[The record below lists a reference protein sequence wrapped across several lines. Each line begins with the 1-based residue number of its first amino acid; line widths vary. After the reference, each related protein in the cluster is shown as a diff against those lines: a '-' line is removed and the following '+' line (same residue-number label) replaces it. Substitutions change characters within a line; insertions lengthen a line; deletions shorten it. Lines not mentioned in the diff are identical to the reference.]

1 VILLK
6 PTSQLK
12 SVFCARWINPT
23 TAYGMVQTL
32 DVPKGEWL
40 LQVMLRCMIRSLL
53 NVPEACS
60 CEPALCLP
68 CSPLQIW
75 WLRRHV
81 QALEMPCKMPSL
93 CAVLQSA
100 AGSVVGRTIT
110 AIAKRKGIKTICL
123 VRRREQKQELF
134 DQGYAVVAV
143 CLAPFGLISTEQC
156 LSRMQFEFPVVL
168 SLVRVQQLASAYFTA
183 QQSSC

>member
-1 VILLK
+1 
-6 PTSQLK
+6 
-12 SVFCARWINPT
+12 
-23 TAYGMVQTL
+23 
-32 DVPKGEWL
+32 
-40 LQVMLRCMIRSLL
+40 
-53 NVPEACS
+53 
-60 CEPALCLP
+60 
-68 CSPLQIW
+68 
-75 WLRRHV
+75 
-81 QALEMPCKMPSL
+81 MPSL

-134 DQGYAVVAV
+134 NQGYAVVAV

-168 SLVRVQQLASAYFTA
+168 PPVCVQQLASAYSLHSSQVAEAFA
-183 QQSSC
+183 DLMQSRQGNLHSRRGH